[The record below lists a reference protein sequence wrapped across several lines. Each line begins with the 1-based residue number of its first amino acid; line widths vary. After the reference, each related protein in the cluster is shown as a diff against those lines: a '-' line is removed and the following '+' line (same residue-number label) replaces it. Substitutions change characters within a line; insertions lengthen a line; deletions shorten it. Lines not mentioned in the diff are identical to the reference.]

1 MAWLKKVFIYIGI
14 VLYIMKHP
22 EKISEILVLTI
33 GSTTATTIP
42 KSTKKFNLILTK
54 DNFVKLYWL

>member
-1 MAWLKKVFIYIGI
+1 
-14 VLYIMKHP
+14 MKHL